1 MIYGTRWKDWMA
13 DFDLF
18 ILASGIPDATQN
30 RALLLYQAGQRVMD
44 IFQRISDTGTEG
56 DYRAEKAKLQD
67 YFKMRVRLV

>member
-30 RALLLYQAGQRVMD
+30 RALLLYQAGQRLMD
-44 IFQRISDTGTEG
+44 IFQQISDTGTEE
-56 DYRAEKAKLQD
+56 DYKAEKAKLQD
-67 YFKMRVRLV
+67 YVKMRVRLV